1 MAYIT
6 QRDLAMLPNTLLI
19 PIKSIIRTP
28 KTVCKFE
35 INSVL
40 CFLRTNM
47 RTTDPAAQGSL
58 FFFHDL
64 RWWGMQWLSSPADIW
79 HHCWVEQEKN
89 PIHFQLLYSLTVDP
103 VSKHKGEGI
112 QSNTHTSGFQKTL
125 GFDYL
130 GGSGTRGGGR
140 ERHNTAFKT
149 RCWPKE

>member
-58 FFFHDL
+58 FFFSRPEMMRNAVAQQSCRYL
-64 RWWGMQWLSSPADIW
+64 TPLLSGAGEKPHSFPASVFI
-79 HHCWVEQEKN
+79 N
-89 PIHFQLLYSLTVDP
+89 
-103 VSKHKGEGI
+103 
-112 QSNTHTSGFQKTL
+112 SGSSIKAQ
-125 GFDYL
+125 
-130 GGSGTRGGGR
+130 GGR
-140 ERHNTAFKT
+140 YPVQYTHFGFSENTGFRLLGWLWYERGWARTAQHSFQDSMLT
-149 RCWPKE
+149 